1 MQQIQ
6 QKIDLFHNLSLL
18 CLAVCLV
25 CLGLCVFFFFKFK
38 IKDIFN
44 VRTGRSVKKKVRQME
59 ERNAQTGRLRT
70 PGTPALS
77 GGISR
82 RLQNQVRKVDMD
94 QLIENPH
101 PQTDPVPVFPQGGL
115 EETSALPQPGYD
127 IRAAQEEA
135 DQSHGRFVLIKGIL
149 LTHTNE
155 IV

>member
-1 MQQIQ
+1 M
-6 QKIDLFHNLSLL
+6 
-18 CLAVCLV
+18 
-25 CLGLCVFFFFKFK
+25 
-38 IKDIFN
+38 
-44 VRTGRSVKKKVRQME
+44 KKKVRQME

-94 QLIENPH
+94 QLIENPQ

-115 EETSALPQPGYD
+115 EETSALTQYD